1 MPWMQPSTFRR
12 DTEAAAATL
21 VYLRGSSSLLPG
33 KPHERD
39 GGAHP
44 VTRPQAFP
52 KGCLLQSLPRKA
64 PVLDLLHRGGSLL
77 QRNVSD
83 PGKGHDTPLHP
94 DRAAS
99 QGLMCSLTRQV
110 ILIFREVVDTCK
122 VPGQAKHG
130 PLDNHGL
137 VPNLDPFGDNIEGAK
152 GGNSDP
158 LRVEENRRAKG

>member
-1 MPWMQPSTFRR
+1 M
-12 DTEAAAATL
+12 
-21 VYLRGSSSLLPG
+21 
-33 KPHERD
+33 
-39 GGAHP
+39 
-44 VTRPQAFP
+44 TRPQAFP

-77 QRNVSD
+77 LE
-83 PGKGHDTPLHP
+83 KGRDTAPHP
-94 DRAAS
+94 NCAAS

-110 ILIFREVVDTCK
+110 ILIFRESVDTCK

-158 LRVEENRRAKG
+158 LQVEENGRAKG